1 MRRKQ
6 PLTCTDALRR
16 DTVATIEK
24 RIQTAGKAPRYRVR
38 WWASDK
44 QRSKTFDRWE
54 DARRFKAMLEG
65 DLANGTYIDPKSGS
79 LTVEDYAKRWWE
91 TIVDLRP
98 STKDRVGLAM
108 RHVIAEFGTLP
119 LNGVTHQHITAWVA
133 ASSKGYAPASVR
145 KNAFTLKRILDSA
158 VNEGLIKANPM
169 KGVRLPAEPHHEQR
183 YLDREQ
189 VSELLAG
196 INPRYRVMALL
207 AIYGG
212 FRFGELCALRRSSVD
227 LSKNTVRVSHTL
239 VDLNGTLTFGPPKTK
254 TSVRTVTLPRS
265 IMVELGQHM
274 DIAVRAEADAL
285 LFTFPGGAALRRA
298 WFRQRV
304 WLPAIESAGLE
315 GLRFHDL
322 RHTFVSLWVALGRN
336 AKEVSRVAGHS
347 SVAFT
352 LDRYGHLYETDDDG
366 LADALDRLLA

>member
-1 MRRKQ
+1 M
-6 PLTCTDALRR
+6 A
-16 DTVATIEK
+16 TVER
-24 RIQTAGKAPRYRVR
+24 RIQTPGKPPKYRVR
-38 WWASDK
+38 WWATDK
-44 QRSKTFDRWE
+44 QRSKTFDRYE

-65 DLANGTYIDPKSGS
+65 DLANGTYVDPKSGALS
-79 LTVEDYAKRWWE
+79 VEEYAKRWFD

-108 RHVIAEFGTLP
+108 KHVIAEFGTLP

-133 ASSKGYAPASVR
+133 ANSRRYAAASVR
-145 KNAFTLKRILDSA
+145 KNTFTLKRILDSA
-158 VNEGLIKANPM
+158 VNEGLIKANPV
-169 KGVRLPAEPHHEQR
+169 KGVRLPAESRHEQR
-183 YLDREQ
+183 YLDREE
-189 VSELLAG
+189 VSKLLDS
-196 INPRYRVMALL
+196 IDPRYRAMALV

-227 LSKNTVRVSHTL
+227 VERNTIRVTHTL
-239 VDLNGTLTFGPPKTK
+239 VDLNGVLTFGPPKTK
-254 TSVRTVTLPRS
+254 TSVRTVTIPRS
-265 IMVELGQHM
+265 VMNDLVQHM
-274 DIAVRAEADAL
+274 SMYTKPESDAL
-285 LFTFPGGAALRRA
+285 LFTFPGGNALRRA

-304 WLPAIESAGLE
+304 WLPAISKAGLE

-336 AKEVSRVAGHS
+336 AKEVSKVAGHA

-366 LADALDRLLA
+366 LADALDRMLA

>member
-1 MRRKQ
+1 M
-6 PLTCTDALRR
+6 A
-16 DTVATIEK
+16 TVEK
-24 RIQTAGKAPRYRVR
+24 RVQTPGSPPKYRVR
-38 WWASDK
+38 WWAAEK

-79 LTVEDYAKRWWE
+79 LTVEEYAKRWWE

-98 STKDRVGLAM
+98 STKDRVHLAM

-119 LNGVTHQHITAWVA
+119 LNGVTHQHITAWVS
-133 ASSKGYAPASVR
+133 ASTSSYAPASVR
-145 KNAFTLKRILDSA
+145 KNAFTLRRILNSA
-158 VNEGLIKANPM
+158 VNEGLIKANPCN
-169 KGVRLPAEPHHEQR
+169 GLRLPAEPHHEQR

-189 VSELLAG
+189 VKELLDS

-212 FRFGELCALRRSSVD
+212 FRFGELSALRRSSVD
-227 LSKNTVRVSHTL
+227 FDRNTVRVTHTL
-239 VDLNGTLTFGPPKTK
+239 VDLNGFLTFGPPKTK
-254 TSVRTVTLPRS
+254 TSVRTVTIPRS
-265 IMVELGQHM
+265 IMAELGHHM
-274 DIAVRAEADAL
+274 DTHVKSDSDSL
-285 LFTFPGGAALRRA
+285 LFTFPGGNPLRRA

-304 WLPAIESAGLE
+304 WLPAIEKAELQ

-336 AKEVSRVAGHS
+336 AKEVSKVAGHS

-366 LADALDRLLA
+366 LADALDRMLA